1 MILDEDLIVLA
12 EDIKDKGIVNS
23 KIVITGSTG
32 LLGSVFAKGFLVAN
46 KKFGLNNTIFAL
58 ARNEEKAYEVLG
70 GVDDAHLKIKKYQ
83 IREPINIDEDVDQV
97 YHFAAVTSSKDMV
110 AYPAE
115 LIESTMHGIFNIL
128 NFSKQRGA
136 KSVVFMSTMETFGI
150 AKDQTKRLAEKDLG
164 YLDLTS
170 VRSCYPESKRLAENY
185 CTCFA
190 KEHGLNVKIARLT
203 QTFGAGAKYD
213 DARVF
218 GMIARSVVEN
228 KDIVLLSKGD
238 LARDYC
244 YTTDALNAVLH
255 IAQFGESGE
264 TYNVAN
270 EATQTSVIDMC
281 RMVAKEFTND
291 KIQVRIEIPE
301 DVASRG
307 FSPASI
313 TRLDTRKLQ
322 TLGWKPRYNL
332 KDMYGRLIESY
343 KEQSLTKG
351 KEGDNNLEKH

>member
-1 MILDEDLIVLA
+1 MILDKDLSILA
-12 EDIKDKGIVNS
+12 DDIKDKGIVDS

-32 LLGSVFAKGFLVAN
+32 LLGSVFAKGFLLAN
-46 KKFGLNNTIFAL
+46 QKHGLNNTVYAL
-58 ARNEEKAYEVLG
+58 ARNEDKAKELLG
-70 GVDDAHLKIKKYQ
+70 GIDDSHLRINKYSIK
-83 IREPINIDEDVDQV
+83 EPISIDENVDYV
-97 YHFAAVTSSKDMV
+97 FHFAAVTSSKDMV
-110 AYPAE
+110 TYPAE
-115 LIESTMHGIFNIL
+115 LIESTMYGIFNIL
-128 NFSKQRGA
+128 NFSKQKGA

-264 TYNVAN
+264 VYNVAN
-270 EATQTSVIDMC
+270 EATQTNVLDMC
-281 RMVAKEFTND
+281 KMVAKEFANNQ
-291 KIQVRIEIPE
+291 INVRIEIPE

-313 TRLDTRKLQ
+313 TKLDTRKLQ

-343 KEQSLTKG
+343 REQTASKD
-351 KEGDNNLEKH
+351 KEGEKQLEKN

>member
-1 MILDEDLIVLA
+1 MIIDKDLAILA
-12 EDIKDKGIVNS
+12 DDIKDKGIVNS

-46 KKFGLNNTIFAL
+46 QKYGLNNTIFAL
-58 ARNEEKAYEVLG
+58 ARNEEKAYEILG

-83 IREPINIDEDVDQV
+83 IKEPINIDEDVDHV

-110 AYPAE
+110 TYPAE
-115 LIESTMHGIFNIL
+115 LIESTMYGIFNIL
-128 NFSKQRGA
+128 NFA
-136 KSVVFMSTMETFGI
+136 KEHNANNVVFMSTMETFGI

-170 VRSCYPESKRLAENY
+170 VRSSYPESKRLAENY
-185 CTCFA
+185 CTCYA
-190 KEHGLNVKIARLT
+190 KEYGLNVKIARLT

-228 KDIVLLSKGD
+228 KDIILLSKGD

-264 TYNVAN
+264 VYNVAN
-270 EATQTSVIDMC
+270 ENTQTNVYDMC
-281 RMVAKEFTND
+281 KMVAREFTND
-291 KIQVRIEIPE
+291 EIKVRIEIPA

-313 TRLDTRKLQ
+313 TKLDTKKLQ
-322 TLGWKPRYNL
+322 TLGWKPKFNL

-343 KEQSLTKG
+343 REQTASKD
-351 KEGDNNLEKH
+351 KEGEKQLEKN